1 MTRIFIIAKL
11 VILKSNHM
19 KKFFIILGLGMLLAS
34 CATTDPVAY
43 KSNFSSCGVSNC
55 EIASIHN
62 HMWLD

>member
-1 MTRIFIIAKL
+1 
-11 VILKSNHM
+11 M

-43 KSNFSSCGVSNC
+43 KSNFSSCGVSDC
-55 EIASIHN
+55 EITSIHN

>member
-11 VILKSNHM
+11 VILKSSQM
-19 KKFFIILGLGMLLAS
+19 KKLFIILGLGMLLAS
-34 CATTDPVAY
+34 CATSNSVAY
-43 KSNFSSCGVSNC
+43 KSNFSSCGVSDC